1 MLKSKRLFI
10 INKLVALLPTSS
22 CNKFKTMLYRWC
34 GVQIGSNCELF
45 SGLQILGNGELV
57 IGDNVFIGT
66 GCLIMVNQGSKVI
79 FEDYSVIGTRST
91 IITGWHPITPEG
103 PRIVSYEGLTSTI
116 KIGKGAHIGT
126 SATVLPGIQ
135 IGEMAHV
142 CAGAVVTKDVQAYN
156 RVGGVPARFLRN
168 LSIID

>member
-10 INKLVALLPTSS
+10 VNKLVALLPTSS
-22 CNKFKTMLYRWC
+22 CNRLKTRLYRWA
-34 GVQIGSNCELF
+34 GVQIGSNCEFF

-66 GCLIMVNQGSKVI
+66 GCLIMINKGSKVI
-79 FEDYSVIGTRST
+79 FENYSVIGTRST

-103 PRIVSYEGLTSTI
+103 QRIISYEGLTSVI
-116 KIGKGAHIGT
+116 KVGRGAHVGT
-126 SATVLPGIQ
+126 GATVLPGIC

-156 RVGGVPARFLRN
+156 RVGGVPARFMQD
-168 LSIID
+168 LSITK